1 MRATDRI
8 EQQDWMTRSSTIAV
22 LAALTAAGAPA
33 RFVGGCVRDSVLGR
47 AVKDID
53 IATPT
58 PPETV
63 MALLADAGIKV
74 VATGLA
80 HGTVTAV
87 VERDHFEITTLRRDV
102 ETYGRHAKVAFT
114 DDWAADAARRD
125 FTMNALYLDGDGR
138 IYDPIGGLD
147 DVRQGRVRFVGDP
160 AERINEDVL
169 RILRFFRFHAHYG
182 RGPVDRA
189 GLAACRTLASGLH
202 RLSGERVR
210 DELLRLLAAPDPTQ
224 VLRLMAD
231 GKILDHV
238 LPEATLID
246 RLAGLLA
253 VDRAVDPLRRL
264 AALVAGDGAT
274 LTAAAGRLRFSN
286 RQRDR
291 LLAAAGPFAA
301 ADPAAAQRLLYRIG
315 AEAYRDRLLLAWA
328 EAPEETRLK
337 PLLAM
342 AEGWRRP
349 KFPLRGKDVIALG
362 IERGAR
368 VGDLLAAVEDWWVEG
383 NFQAGRADCLARLK
397 ASV

>member
-1 MRATDRI
+1 MQATDRI
-8 EQQDWMTRSSTIAV
+8 EPLDWMSRSSTAAV
-22 LAALTAAGAPA
+22 LAALTAAGTPA

-47 AVKDID
+47 AVNDID
-53 IATPT
+53 IATAA

-74 VATGLA
+74 VPTGLA

-87 VERDHFEITTLRRDV
+87 VEHHHFEITTLRRDV
-102 ETYGRHAKVAFT
+102 ETDGRHAKVAFT

-125 FTMNALYLDGDGR
+125 FTMNALYLDVDGE
-138 IYDPIGGLD
+138 IYDPTGGLTD
-147 DVRQGRVRFVGDP
+147 ARQGRVRFVGDP
-160 AERINEDVL
+160 AGRIAEDYL

-182 RGPVDRA
+182 RGEMDRA
-189 GLAACRTLASGLH
+189 GLAACRALASGLR

-210 DELLRLLAAPDPTQ
+210 DELLRLLAAPEPTV
-224 VLRLMAD
+224 VLHLMAD
-231 GKILDHV
+231 GRILGEV
-238 LPEATLID
+238 LPEATRID
-246 RLAGLLA
+246 RLAGLLI
-253 VDRAVDPLRRL
+253 VDDGVDPLRRL

-301 ADPAAAQRLLYRIG
+301 ADPAAARRLLYRIG

-328 EAPEETRLK
+328 EAPSEARLE
-337 PLLAM
+337 PLLAV
-342 AEGWRRP
+342 ADDWRQP
-349 KFPLRGKDVIALG
+349 IFPLGGKDVIALG

-383 NFQAGRADCLARLK
+383 DFQAGRADCLARLE